1 MFYKTTTPMIHFK
14 PVVLEHHKRRDGTFP
29 VKIRITFNRSVRYL
43 PTTLTCTASDLTRSM
58 KIKNADII
66 ARADEV
72 TNRLRREAATFST
85 FDIQGKDVDY
95 VIKKLTERMKMEDFR
110 LDFFAW
116 ADEFLMTKRHGNRLK
131 YETALNAFA
140 RFLGRRSIDINEI
153 THAMLVQFADA
164 ADSGC
169 KLAYSRKKGIVQ
181 TDKPRTGKISPH
193 YLAHLSHIYDGAKD
207 RYNDEDGGAVVIPRS
222 PFRKLDMT
230 PPKPKNAP
238 EPRDV
243 ATIQAMIDT
252 PQDSPR
258 RASLD
263 VFLTSFLLMG
273 VNAADLWEATPP
285 IGEKWVFFRKKT
297 RNRRDDHARIECAIL
312 PVLWPYLRRLG
323 AGTSSEW
330 WLPRFHERGKDAS
343 IAGQSVNYH
352 LKKWAAERGMA
363 EFTLGSA
370 RHSWAT
376 LTRKCRI
383 EKATADDGM
392 GHVGNYRVFD
402 IYAVKDWDAV
412 AGANAKVAALFRWP
426 E

>member
-95 VIKKLTERMKMEDFR
+95 VIKKLTERLKMEDFR

-116 ADEFLMTKRHGNRLK
+116 ADEFLMTKSHGNRLK

-169 KLAYSRKKGIVQ
+169 KLAYSRRKGIIQ

-230 PPKPKNAP
+230 PPKPTTGQKP
-238 EPRDV
+238 LDV
-243 ATIQAMIDT
+243 EVIQAMIDT
-252 PQDSPR
+252 PLGHPC
-258 RASLD
+258 RAALD
-263 VFLTSFLLMG
+263 VFLVSLLLMG
-273 VNAADLWEATPP
+273 ANAADLWDAPP
-285 IGEKWVFFRKKT
+285 QKGQKWVYFRTKT
-297 RNRRDDHARIECAIL
+297 RNRRADHSRIECAIM
-312 PVLWPYLRRLG
+312 PQLRPILGRLG
-323 AGTSSEW
+323 AGTSASV
-330 WLPRFHERGKDAS
+330 WLPIFHAMGSTAS
-343 IAGQSVNYH
+343 IAGQTVNRR
-352 LKKWAAERGMA
+352 LRQWADGCDKKP
-363 EFTLGSA
+363 FTLYAA
-370 RHSWAT
+370 RHSFAT
-376 LTRKCRI
+376 LARRCGV
-383 EKATADDGM
+383 EKATVEDAL
-392 GHVGNYRVFD
+392 GHVGEFKMAD
-402 IYAVKDWDAV
+402 IYAERDWSLAEDALR
-412 AGANAKVAALFRWP
+412 KVAALFRWP

>member
-1 MFYKTTTPMIHFK
+1 MITFK
-14 PVVLEHHKRRDGTFP
+14 AIPSRYKRRDGLRA
-29 VKIRITFNRSVRYL
+29 VSIRVTYDGRVRWL
-43 PTTLTCTASDLTRSM
+43 PTTIMCAAADLTRGGN
-58 KIKNADII
+58 IKSPDII
-66 ARADEV
+66 AKCNELTD
-72 TNRLRREAATFST
+72 RLRREAASLSPY
-85 FDIQGKDVDY
+85 DLEGRDVDW
-95 VIKKLTERMKMEDFR
+95 VMKTLSERMRAQDFR
-110 LDFFAW
+110 LDFFRW
-116 ADEFLMTKRHGNRLK
+116 ADTFLQSKTSGNRAK

-140 RFLGRRSIDINEI
+140 RYLGRREIDINEI

-169 KLAYSRKKGIVQ
+169 KLAYSRRKGIIQ

-238 EPRDV
+238 EPLDV
-243 ATIQAMIDT
+243 STIQAMIDT
-252 PQDSPR
+252 PLDSPR

-263 VFLTSFLLMG
+263 VFLASFLLMG

-285 IGEKWVFFRKKT
+285 KGKKWVFFRKKT

-392 GHVGNYRVFD
+392 GHVGEYRVFD

-412 AGANAKVAALFRWP
+412 AEANAKVAALFRWP

>member
-1 MFYKTTTPMIHFK
+1 MITFK
-14 PVVLEHHKRRDGTFP
+14 AIPSRYKRRDGLRA
-29 VKIRITFNRSVRYL
+29 VSIRVTYDGRVRWL
-43 PTTLTCTASDLTRSM
+43 PTTIMCAAADLTRGGN
-58 KIKNADII
+58 IKSPDII
-66 ARADEV
+66 AKCNELTD
-72 TNRLRREAATFST
+72 RLRREAASLSPY
-85 FDIQGKDVDY
+85 DLEGRDVDW
-95 VIKKLTERMKMEDFR
+95 VMKTLSERMRAQDFR
-110 LDFFAW
+110 LDFFRW
-116 ADEFLMTKRHGNRLK
+116 ADTFLQSKTSGNRAK

-140 RFLGRRSIDINEI
+140 RYLGRREIDINEI

-169 KLAYSRKKGIVQ
+169 KLAYSRKKGIIQ

-238 EPRDV
+238 EPLDV
-243 ATIQAMIDT
+243 STIQAMIDT
-252 PQDSPR
+252 PLDSPR

-263 VFLTSFLLMG
+263 VFLASFLLMG

-285 IGEKWVFFRKKT
+285 KGKKWVFFRKKT

-392 GHVGNYRVFD
+392 GHVGEYRVFD

-412 AGANAKVAALFRWP
+412 AEANAKVAALFRWP